1 MRERVNGNG
10 SYSNGYSDGYSD
22 SYPDSY
28 PDSHPDRKK
37 MVAYVTGSCSS
48 EERKVI
54 EDHCLYCLIC
64 RTQLSTL
71 LHLIVSSADEY
82 EQGELDLLL
91 PLGRQAAA
99 QAREIIRQQEQ
110 WNRRGAFSWTS
121 LGKRFQ
127 GLRPVL
133 LPALVIV
140 ALLGGSLVA
149 YLSLW
154 RQSSEERTLSRVR
167 EIYRN
172 TRLLRARVTGGFAHQ
187 QYVVTRGPGD
197 PTGVDE
203 SQRVALLSELNQEAL
218 AHQRAATRHN
228 LGRLFMLQGDLDP
241 AEQQFLLALKERPRD
256 SMLQADLSALYY
268 ERSRKKEHE
277 DRELLDKAAEY
288 SSNAVDLDPKL
299 PEAWFNRALCYE
311 RMNLFLQ
318 AESDWKQYLTLDG
331 NSAWAEEAREH
342 LNKLRER
349 ATRLEKLDQTV
360 QAEFQA
366 AEIAGD
372 EIKMRELVAGHFAP
386 VRNLAMDQLF
396 DKYLS
401 AAIAGEKKQADQ
413 YLRALK
419 HIGQLISKIKGDR
432 FVADAVDFVARGN
445 HAVKREI
452 QAIRQTQQQAKQE
465 RKRGSFGAAS
475 KLYLEARQDSERL
488 ADYCHAEIATLDI
501 VRYYDPQSESNEI
514 ITLRKQLVADTEQRR
529 HKQMHARALLA
540 SANAAGASQQVSR
553 DLTFSLQAVKI
564 AKELGD
570 TEMTITS
577 LRFAGGAYSRQGD
590 YDPAVNK
597 LYEAISLMQ
606 DFPVAPNVAFGAY
619 NEMGDILYRAG
630 DYLRALPYQ
639 REAVRMAEQL
649 GNTAASALIIEKLGM
664 TYGMLD
670 RHDEAMRHL
679 DDAVARAEAITDQ
692 KARLLL
698 QVDLYT
704 KFGGLYLRRN
714 KAGEA
719 IATYRRAIE
728 KVGPGG
734 NRFYLSTIRRG
745 LAKAYLA
752 QGQNAEAEKELA
764 ESIRLSEET
773 REQISDAGSR
783 STFLT
788 SQQSVYRAMASFQF
802 FNKNDPAKAFNYA
815 EIAKGRD
822 LLDALAGSGRVSESD
837 GQVKLALSRSATPLT
852 LEQVQHA
859 LPAGVQLVQ
868 YVVGESQLMIW
879 FVMRDRLV
887 AAKSDVTADVLRGK
901 VIAYL
906 GELRTRGNL
915 ENLNRQASDLYQ
927 LLIAPISKQL
937 DQNRALCIVPDGVL
951 QDLPFASLVSPE
963 SKRYLIEDFTL
974 VINPS
979 ASVFARTH
987 DISLGKQGSESE
999 PFLGLGNPRFNQQG
1013 FPKLHPLPASEQELE
1028 RIQSFYPQRLILNRR
1043 QATESALVKQ
1053 IGNYE
1058 IVHLATHALSNKQSS
1073 MLSTIVLADESYS
1086 ALGEQNPSQV
1096 AFDGALQAHE
1106 IYRLKPERTRLVV
1119 LSSCRSGLGDQS
1131 RNEALSGLAQAFL
1144 VAGVPTV
1151 IASLWDIDDE
1161 STASLMEKF
1170 HATHR
1175 VKKLAFGQALRQA
1188 QISFLQTA
1196 PPRLRH
1202 PYYWAT
1208 FIVTGDGLAG

>member
-1 MRERVNGNG
+1 
-10 SYSNGYSDGYSD
+10 
-22 SYPDSY
+22 
-28 PDSHPDRKK
+28 
-37 MVAYVTGSCSS
+37 MVAYVTGACSA
-48 EERKVI
+48 EGRKII
-54 EDHCLYCLIC
+54 EDHCLDCLVC

-71 LHLIVSSADEY
+71 LHSIVSSADGY
-82 EQGELDLLL
+82 EQEELDQLLS
-91 PLGRQAAA
+91 LGRQAAA
-99 QAREIIRQQEQ
+99 QAREIIRRREQ
-110 WNRRGAFSWTS
+110 WDRRGGASWRS
-121 LGKRFQ
+121 FGK
-127 GLRPVL
+127 GLHGRRPAL
-133 LPALVIV
+133 LPALAIV
-140 ALLGGSLVA
+140 MLLGGSLIA

-154 RQSSEERTLSRVR
+154 RQSSDALALARVR
-167 EIYRN
+167 DVYSN
-172 TRLLRARVTGGFAHQ
+172 TRLLRARVTGGFAHRR
-187 QYVVTRGPGD
+187 YEATRGPND
-197 PTGVDE
+197 PNGVDE
-203 SQRVALLSELNQEAL
+203 SQRIALLSELNQEARS
-218 AHQRAATRHN
+218 HQRAATRHN
-228 LGRLFMLQGDLDP
+228 LGRLFMLHGDLGP
-241 AEQQFLLALKERPRD
+241 AEQQFLLALEERPQDAGLR
-256 SMLQADLSALYY
+256 ADLGALYY
-268 ERSRKKEHE
+268 ERSRKKDHE

-288 SSNAVDLDPKL
+288 SSNAVDLDSKL

-318 AESDWKQYLTLDG
+318 AESDWNRYLTLDG

-349 ATRLEKLDQTV
+349 ATRLEKQEQNV
-360 QAEFQA
+360 QAEFRA

-372 EIKMRELVAGHFAP
+372 EVKMRELVARHFAP
-386 VRNLAMDQLF
+386 MQNLAMDQLF
-396 DKYLS
+396 DQYLK
-401 AAIAGEKKQADQ
+401 AAIAGEKRQADL

-419 HIGQLISKIKGDR
+419 HIGRLIGEIKGDR

-465 RKRGSFGAAS
+465 HKRGSFGAAS
-475 KLYLEARQDSERL
+475 NLYSKARQDSERL
-488 ADYCHAEIATLDI
+488 ADYCHAEIAALAI

-514 ITLRKQLVADTEQRR
+514 IALRKQLVADTKQRR
-529 HKQMHARALLA
+529 HKQMRVRALLA
-540 SANAAGASQQVSR
+540 LANAAGAAQQLSLNLGYSQQ
-553 DLTFSLQAVKI
+553 AAEI
-564 AKELGD
+564 AKELD
-570 TEMTITS
+570 DAETAVTS
-577 LRFAGGAYSRQGD
+577 LRFVGHAYARLGD
-590 YDPAVNK
+590 YNPAVQR

-606 DFPVAPNVAFGAY
+606 DLPVAPNVAFGAY

-630 DYLRALPYQ
+630 DYVRALPYQ

-670 RHDEAMRHL
+670 RHDEARRHL

-719 IATYRRAIE
+719 IATYQRAIE

-734 NRFYLSTIRRG
+734 NRFYLSTIRQG

-752 QGQNAEAEKELA
+752 QGRNAEAEKELA
-764 ESIRLSEET
+764 ESIKLSEEA
-773 REQISDAGSR
+773 REQIGDAGSR

-788 SQQSVYRAMASFQF
+788 SQQSVYRAMVNFQF
-802 FNKNDPAKAFNYA
+802 SNKNDPALAFNYA

-822 LLDALAGSGRVSESD
+822 LLDALAGPGRVSESD

-852 LEQVQHA
+852 LEQVQQA

-868 YVVGESQLMIW
+868 YVVGESHLMIW
-879 FVMRDRLV
+879 FVTRDRL
-887 AAKSDVTADVLRGK
+887 ATAKFDVGADDLRGK
-901 VIAYL
+901 VTNYL
-906 GELRTRGNL
+906 DTLRARGSL
-915 ENLNRQASDLYQ
+915 EKLNRQASDLYQ
-927 LLIAPISKQL
+927 MLIAPISKQL
-937 DQNRALCIVPDGVL
+937 DQSRALCIVPDGVL

-979 ASVFARTH
+979 ASVFARTQ
-987 DISLGKQGSESE
+987 DISLRKQRSEAE
-999 PFLGLGNPRFNQQG
+999 PFLGFGNPRFNQQS
-1013 FPKLHPLPASEQELE
+1013 FQKLQPLPLSEQELE
-1028 RIQSFYPQRLILNRR
+1028 RIQSFYPQRLILNRK
-1043 QATESALVKQ
+1043 QATESELVKQ

-1073 MLSTIVLADESYS
+1073 MLSTIVLADENGPAS
-1086 ALGEQNPSQV
+1086 GEQNPGQA
-1096 AFDGALQAHE
+1096 AFDGSLQAHE

-1188 QISFLQTA
+1188 QISFLQTVS
-1196 PPRLRH
+1196 PRLRH

-1208 FIVTGDGLAG
+1208 FIVTGNG